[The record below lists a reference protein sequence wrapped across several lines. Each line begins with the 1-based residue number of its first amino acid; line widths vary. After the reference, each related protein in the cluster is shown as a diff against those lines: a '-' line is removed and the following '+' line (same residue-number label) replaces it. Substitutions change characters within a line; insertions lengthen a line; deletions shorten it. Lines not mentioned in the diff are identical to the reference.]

1 MRSLTIVVGLV
12 VGLTLV
18 ACDRTDPAGAA
29 DAAGNGCVEAA
40 KFVYVVDVT
49 NTFSQFDPM
58 TGELKDLGVLACE
71 GQIGAAPYS
80 MSIDRNANAWVV
92 YSDGSLYTVDI
103 QNGLTCT
110 KTAWASPNN
119 LFEFGMGFS
128 SDASGGTSDTLYI
141 ASASNATGMGSV
153 AKLARIDTGTLDA
166 TVVGTIAGAPEL
178 TGTDSAQLWAWNPDP
193 VRPTIEQLDKTT
205 GAVLTNY
212 QSTLAD
218 LAGTPMNWAFAFWGG
233 DFWVFLKRSQPQ
245 DSTSVIYQIDSGNG
259 AIKSMTPTRD
269 ASIVGAGVSTCAPVV
284 LL

>member
-1 MRSLTIVVGLV
+1 MRSLTVVVGLV
-12 VGLTLV
+12 IGLTLI
-18 ACDRTDPAGAA
+18 ACGRNTDAGA

-49 NTFSQFDPM
+49 NRFSQFDPM
-58 TGELKDLGVLACE
+58 TGQFTELGVLACE
-71 GQIGAAPYS
+71 PQIGAAPFS
-80 MSIDRNANAWVV
+80 MSIDRDAYAWVV
-92 YSDGSLYTVDI
+92 YTDGALYKVDI

-110 KTAWASPNN
+110 KTAWASPNS

-128 SDASGGTSDTLYI
+128 SDTSGGTSDTLYV

-153 AKLARIDTGTLDA
+153 AKLARVDTGTLDA
-166 TVVGTIAGAPEL
+166 TVIGTIAGAPEL
-178 TGTDSAQLWAWNPDP
+178 TGTDSAELWAWIPDAE
-193 VRPTIEQLDKTT
+193 RPTVEQLDKTT
-205 GAVLTNY
+205 GEQLTTF

-245 DSTSVIYQIDSGNG
+245 DETTVIYQIDGGNG
-259 AIKSMTPTRD
+259 AIKSTTPTRD